1 MWVTIDN
8 TYFVNLVLESLG
20 DACKRQILNSVLTES
35 QTIPDIIEI
44 HKLPQT
50 TAYRKVNE
58 LIQSRLLVSQRS
70 IQRRNSDKTNVKC
83 IFDGVRIE
91 FEKNKTVVKALIKKE
106 FLKNNKLIEKF

>member
-1 MWVTIDN
+1 MWVTIYN
-8 TYFVNLVLESLG
+8 TSFVNLVLESLG

-106 FLKNNKLIEKF
+106 FLKNYKLIEKF